1 VSRVAPTVEPA
12 PLPPATAE
20 GLRRIV
26 AFNWPKLVVAGASSV
41 AGVVIATLTPSPALA
56 LLALAGAALALY
68 GIVAALAVSWWVY
81 DHSDLHEWR
90 WLAPLMPHGAG
101 RWALVHAGFDE
112 TGPLLPAALGGTAA
126 TVVDLSPWLPDPAPS
141 LRRAR
146 RRHPAPPA
154 GATPATPEALPL
166 GPLANDTCDT
176 VLLVFAAHEV
186 RDPHQRD
193 RLFAELHRVLRPDG
207 RVVLVEHLRDGPNF
221 VAFGPGALHFR
232 SRRTW
237 LDAAGRAGLVLAGE
251 TTKTCFVRGMA
262 LCPT

>member
-1 VSRVAPTVEPA
+1 VTPVAPPVVAPA

-41 AGVVIATLTPSPALA
+41 GGVVIALLTPSPALA

-68 GIVAALAVSWWVY
+68 GMVAALAVSWWVY
-81 DHSDLHEWR
+81 DRSDLHEWR
-90 WLAPLMPHGAG
+90 WLAPLLPEGAG
-101 RWALVHAGFDE
+101 RWVLVHAGFDE
-112 TGPLLPAALGGTAA
+112 SGPGLPAALGGPAA
-126 TVVDLSPWLPDPAPS
+126 AVVDLSPWLPDPAPS

-146 RRHPAPPA
+146 RRHPAPATATA
-154 GATPATPEALPL
+154 GTAALPL
-166 GPLANDTCDT
+166 DDAACDT

-186 RDPHQRD
+186 RDRERRD
-193 RLFAELHRVLRPDG
+193 RLFAELHRVVRPGG

-221 VAFGPGALHFR
+221 VAFGPGALHFQG
-232 SRRTW
+232 RRTW

-251 TTKTCFVRGMA
+251 TTKTCFVRGLA